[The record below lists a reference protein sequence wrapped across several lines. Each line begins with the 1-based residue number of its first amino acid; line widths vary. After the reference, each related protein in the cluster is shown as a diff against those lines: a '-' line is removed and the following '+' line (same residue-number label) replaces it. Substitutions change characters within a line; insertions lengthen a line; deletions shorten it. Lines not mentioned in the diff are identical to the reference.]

1 MSVRPKVLFVGAFP
15 SADRR
20 VYGGIVTSCAAL
32 LRSDFP
38 LRVELELFDT
48 TQVSNP
54 PPPFLVRLLRAGP
67 RFARFLSR
75 LERGR
80 PDAVLIFV
88 ATGAG
93 LVEKGAMAW
102 YGRLR
107 GVPVLMFPRGG
118 AVMEACERSGFTR
131 WWVRVAF
138 RGAHT
143 VLCQGESWRS
153 FAQQTLGF
161 DGARTPVVP
170 NWTATEELLAVGR
183 KRATRADGSLRLLF
197 VGWLERNKGV
207 LELLQAF
214 AVLASQFDVTLD
226 IVGDG
231 TLAPEVDRFSVEHGL
246 QGVVR
251 RRGWLEGDAL
261 VHAFAAADVLVLPSY
276 AEGLPNAMI
285 EGMASGAAVVVSRVG
300 VVPDVITHG
309 REGLLVEPRDV
320 ESLVLA
326 LRRLAENPM
335 DMARMAL
342 AGRALAEARFAVAPA
357 AAAIEAAIAAA
368 VSPQRVE

>member
-1 MSVRPKVLFVGAFP
+1 LSVRPKVLFVGAFP

-32 LRSDFP
+32 LKSDLP
-38 LRVELELFDT
+38 LRVELDLFDT
-48 TQVSNP
+48 TQISNP

-67 RFARFLSR
+67 RFVRFLSR
-75 LERGR
+75 VDRGR
-80 PDAVLIFV
+80 PDAVLMFV

-102 YGRLR
+102 YARLR

-118 AVMEACERSGFTR
+118 AVMEACERSAFTR
-131 WWVRVAF
+131 GWVRVAF

-143 VLCQGESWRS
+143 FLCQGEAWRS
-153 FAQQTLGF
+153 FAQKTLGF
-161 DGARTPVVP
+161 DRAHTPVVP

-183 KRATRADGSLRLLF
+183 MRATRADGSLRLLF
-197 VGWLERNKGV
+197 VGWLERHKGV
-207 LELLQAF
+207 LELLQAV
-214 AVLASQFDVTLD
+214 AVLASQFDLTLD

-231 TLAPEVDRFSVEHGL
+231 TLGPEVDRFSAEHGL
-246 QGVVR
+246 QGIVR
-251 RRGWLEGDAL
+251 RRGWLEGSAL
-261 VHAFAAADVLVLPSY
+261 VQAFAGADVLVLPSY

-320 ESLVLA
+320 KGLVLA
-326 LRRLAENPM
+326 LRHLAENPM
-335 DMARMAL
+335 DLARMAR
-342 AGRALAEARFAVAPA
+342 AGRTLAEARFALGPA

-368 VSPQRVE
+368 ISPQRAQ

>member
-1 MSVRPKVLFVGAFP
+1 MRPKVLFVGAFP

-32 LRSDFP
+32 LKSDLP
-38 LRVELELFDT
+38 LRVELDLFDT
-48 TQVSNP
+48 TQISNP

-67 RFARFLSR
+67 RFVRFLSR
-75 LERGR
+75 VDRGR
-80 PDAVLIFV
+80 PDAVLMFV

-102 YGRLR
+102 YARLR

-118 AVMEACERSGFTR
+118 AVMEACERSAFTR
-131 WWVRVAF
+131 GWVRVAF

-143 VLCQGESWRS
+143 FLCQGEAWRS
-153 FAQQTLGF
+153 FAQKTLGF
-161 DGARTPVVP
+161 DRAHTPVVP

-183 KRATRADGSLRLLF
+183 MRATRADGSLRLLF
-197 VGWLERNKGV
+197 VGWLERHKGV
-207 LELLQAF
+207 LELLQAV
-214 AVLASQFDVTLD
+214 AVLASQFDLTLD

-231 TLAPEVDRFSVEHGL
+231 TLGPEVDRFSAEHGL
-246 QGVVR
+246 QGIVR
-251 RRGWLEGDAL
+251 RRGWLEGSAL
-261 VHAFAAADVLVLPSY
+261 VQAFAGADVLVLPSY

-320 ESLVLA
+320 KGLVLA
-326 LRRLAENPM
+326 LRHLAENPM
-335 DMARMAL
+335 DLARMAR
-342 AGRALAEARFAVAPA
+342 AGRTLAEARFALGPA

-368 VSPQRVE
+368 ISPQRAQ